1 LVKQGELLVDSEPVE
16 RRLAAILAAD
26 VVGYSRLME
35 ANEERTLGALKAHLR
50 EFFDPTIARH
60 NGRIF
65 KVMGDGFLVEF
76 ASVLDAIRSA
86 VDIQRGMPERNV
98 GTPEDRHIRF
108 RIGINMG
115 DVIID
120 GDDVFGDGVNL
131 AARLEALAWPG
142 GIACSA
148 TVREQAGN
156 QLELEF
162 LDQGEQTLK
171 NIKRPIR
178 VYIVDLAQVAPDLA
192 VDGPAKAPARG
203 SLDKPSVAVL
213 PFGNMSNDPE
223 QEFFSDGITEDII
236 TDLSQASGLFVIAR
250 NTVFTYKGAAVD
262 VEQVSK
268 RLGVSHVL
276 EGSVRKVGQRVRVNA
291 QLLDGATGGHV
302 WAERFD
308 RELTDIFEL
317 QDEITRKIVDALK
330 VQLLPEERSAIKKAP
345 TGNIEAYTYH
355 LRGREFLNRHMKRY
369 YLLARQMFAKAAELD
384 PAYAGAYAGIAI
396 CDTYLHRGGD
406 STISIDE
413 VLTNSAKAMDL
424 DPGLAEAHVSRGFA
438 LGSFERHQDAEVEF
452 KAALD
457 LDPMLPEAN
466 YFYGDYCLALG
477 RYERA
482 AELFERAAE
491 LQPEDFHSLSML
503 SNSYEA
509 LERQG
514 AAETAN
520 RHAAERAERVF
531 QSQPENATAAV
542 FAALTLARQG
552 AKARAKTLLELAL
565 ATESNDPSIDYNA
578 ACAFARLGD
587 KERAMAHLER
597 AFPIIL
603 FHKTWVRE
611 DPDLAPLHDLPM
623 FQALLEKLDTAST

>member
-1 LVKQGELLVDSEPVE
+1 MDSEPVE

-35 ANEERTLGALKAHLR
+35 ANEERTLRALKTHLR

-60 NGRIF
+60 KGRIF
-65 KVMGDGFLVEF
+65 KVMGDGILVEF
-76 ASVLDAIRSA
+76 ASVLDAVRSA
-86 VDIQRGMPERNV
+86 VDIQRGMPKRNA

-108 RIGINMG
+108 RIGINVG

-148 TVREQAGN
+148 IVREQTGN

-162 LDQGEQTLK
+162 LDQGEQILK

-178 VYIVDLAQVAPDLA
+178 VYIVDLAQIDPDLA
-192 VDGPAKAPARG
+192 VEGPARESKHG

-213 PFGNMSNDPE
+213 PFGNLSNDPE

-250 NTVFTYKGAAVD
+250 NTVFTYKGTAVD
-262 VEQVSK
+262 VAQVSK

-276 EGSVRKVGQRVRVNA
+276 EGSVRKVGQRVRINA
-291 QLLDGATGGHV
+291 QLIDGATGGHV

-308 RELTDIFEL
+308 RDLTDIFEL
-317 QDEITRKIVDALK
+317 QDEITRKIVEALK

-345 TGNIEAYTYH
+345 TGNVEAYTYH

-369 YLLARQMFAKAAELD
+369 YRLARQMFAKAAELD
-384 PAYAGAYAGIAI
+384 PAYAGAIAGIAI

-438 LGSFERHQDAEVEF
+438 LGSFERHGEAEIAF

-466 YFYGDYCLALG
+466 YFYGDFCLALG
-477 RYERA
+477 RYDRA

-503 SNSYEA
+503 SNCYEA
-509 LERQG
+509 LGRQRD
-514 AAETAN
+514 AEKAN
-520 RHAAERAERVF
+520 RHAADRAERVF

-542 FAALTLARQG
+542 FAALTLARRG
-552 AKARAKTLLELAL
+552 ARARAKTLLDMAL

-587 KERAMAHLER
+587 NDRAIGLLEQ

-611 DPDLAPLHDLPM
+611 DPDLAPLQDLPR
-623 FQALLEKLDTAST
+623 FQALLEKLDAASA